1 MVDPAAP
8 PVNCT
13 AFMSSFSAV
22 LGKSAL
28 DVGSTAMTAQDKIK
42 AAAMAAPAKIYSNA
56 PVSMSDA
63 EANKISSM
71 AFWTL
76 VVNAC
81 VPPASRRAGPCG
93 EGFVVSNSSGCEAC
107 SPGKFMSYQGDRK
120 SVV

>member
-1 MVDPAAP
+1 VDKGGKCVVDPAAP

-13 AFMSSFSAV
+13 ALMSSFSAV

-42 AAAMAAPAKIYSNA
+42 AAAMAAPAEIYSNS

-81 VPPASRRAGPCG
+81 VPPASRRDGPCG
-93 EGFVVSNSSGCEAC
+93 EGFVVSGGGRGGWCEEWARSG
-107 SPGKFMSYQGDRK
+107 
-120 SVV
+120 